1 MAVFFI
7 PYAVFVV
14 ASIIPETG
22 FIINPDNPFM
32 LPIKNPGSPSFSAP
46 LTGWVI
52 RPVIPFEN
60 PLNILLAPFFNPSPT
75 C

>member
-1 MAVFFI
+1 M

-22 FIINPDNPFM
+22 FITNPVNPFN
-32 LPIKNPGSPSFSAP
+32 PPTKNPGSPSFYAP
-46 LTGWVI
+46 LTGCVI
-52 RPVIPFEN
+52 NPVIPFEN
-60 PLNILLAPFFNPSPT
+60 PLKILFAPFFNPYPT